1 MIGSGPGWLTVSQ
14 VRAIHMG
21 RQKPV
26 RHISAKRLAGFHRL
40 RCKRVQSRVAESLA
54 CLAMKYSRQP
64 LKRGMLMRQIQKQCQ
79 VTLQALQFY
88 RW

>member
-1 MIGSGPGWLTVSQ
+1 MIGSGPGWLTISQ
-14 VRAIHMG
+14 DREIHMG

-26 RHISAKRLAGFHRL
+26 RRISAKRLAGLHRL
-40 RCKRVQSRVAESLA
+40 RCKRVRSHAAESLA
-54 CLAMKYSRQP
+54 CLAMKYNHQP
-64 LKRGMLMRQIQKQCQ
+64 LKRGILMRQIQKQCQ